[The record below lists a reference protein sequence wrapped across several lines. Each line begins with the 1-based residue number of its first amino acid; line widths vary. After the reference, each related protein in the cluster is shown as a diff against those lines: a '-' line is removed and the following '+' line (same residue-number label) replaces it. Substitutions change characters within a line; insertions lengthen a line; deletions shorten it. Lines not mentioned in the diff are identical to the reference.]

1 MFIPVRSAGGGL
13 HGKTISPSRVRG
25 GKAAVAGRPPYHGRA
40 RTPCAP
46 QHDKQPE
53 RKQKMIVKFI
63 TMKGVSGVD
72 GPEHRGDPAPLWDG
86 ITPSTA
92 SPALHSAAF
101 GGLLSARP
109 RILWDSI
116 PADGGVPP
124 QLWNKTAR
132 KTRAK
137 ANKIKVSAGQLR
149 SYGMVVTKGCDCRS
163 WIVAGGIVFA
173 LVLMAV
179 TDCIARRFLMPK
191 TTAN

>member
-1 MFIPVRSAGGGL
+1 MESFTSL

-92 SPALHSAAF
+92 TPALHSAAF

-137 ANKIKVSAGQLR
+137 ANEIRASAGQLR
-149 SYGMVVTKGCDCRS
+149 SYGMVVEVPKKIS
-163 WIVAGGIVFA
+163 ALKNNIVLGANLEHCESRQFE
-173 LVLMAV
+173 
-179 TDCIARRFLMPK
+179 DWQWAR
-191 TTAN
+191 AS